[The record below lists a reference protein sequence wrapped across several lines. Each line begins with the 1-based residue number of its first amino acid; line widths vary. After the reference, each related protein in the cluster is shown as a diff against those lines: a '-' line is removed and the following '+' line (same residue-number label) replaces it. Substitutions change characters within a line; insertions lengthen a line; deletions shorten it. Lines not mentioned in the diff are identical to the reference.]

1 MINLTDSA
9 ENERSAME
17 TCTYFEEVF
26 VKFVFISCSSF
37 TRTTASLFYPLNRG
51 IWRWNDSQQIWSK
64 CSKWSLNIPNL
75 EWSFQMKFQ
84 ETSRESFIETSRKS
98 FTWNFTTV
106 RRRPPKLA
114 RMYFHTLCTI
124 LFLFSRIRNILTA
137 EPSFVSVLA
146 SAINTGSYSSSHL
159 DHY

>member
-26 VKFVFISCSSF
+26 VKFLFISCSSC
-37 TRTTASLFYPLNRG
+37 TRTTASLFYPLNWG
-51 IWRWNDSQQIWSK
+51 MWRRNDSQQILSK
-64 CSKWSLNIPNL
+64 CSKWSFNIPNL
-75 EWSFQMKFQ
+75 ARSFQMKFQ

-106 RRRPPKLA
+106 VAGASNLYPETMHFNRPQLLQKLK
-114 RMYFHTLCTI
+114 
-124 LFLFSRIRNILTA
+124 FSLKYWCA
-137 EPSFVSVLA
+137 EWSCHKVFEG
-146 SAINTGSYSSSHL
+146 GSTHS
-159 DHY
+159 